1 MMRKYLTIIAL
12 VLVGFLAISLL
23 GAYLVT
29 KQDSLAFGDSVAVIK
44 VHGTISMSA
53 DSGVLQEGRATP
65 EKFKEAMNQANRDGS
80 VKAILIEINS
90 PGGSVVASDEIA
102 RAVKESEKPVVAWLG
117 EIAASGGYYVASAA
131 DYIVADKASITGSI
145 GVISI
150 FPEYSKLL
158 EKIGVNFTVV
168 KGGEFK
174 DFSTGYRPMTEEER
188 EMLEGLVQE
197 IYGQFLN
204 EVADNR
210 NLSVDYVR
218 SVAEGKIYTGTKARD
233 LKLVD
238 DVGGRDYAIKK
249 AAELG
254 GIEGE
259 PNVITYGKKA
269 FLEEFLGKASANFG
283 YGFGKAL
290 IESRERLTLG

>member
-23 GAYLVT
+23 GAYFIT
-29 KQDSLAFGDSVAVIK
+29 KQDRLAFGDSVAVIK
-44 VHGTISMSA
+44 VQGTISMSTE
-53 DSGVLQEGRATP
+53 SGVLQEGRATP

-197 IYGQFLN
+197 IYGQFLD

-218 SVAEGKIYTGTKARD
+218 SVAEGKIYTGTRAMD

-259 PNVITYGKKA
+259 PNVVTYGKKA

>member
-1 MMRKYLTIIAL
+1 MRKYLVIIAL
-12 VLVGFLAISLL
+12 VFVAFLAVSLL
-23 GAYLVT
+23 GAYMIT
-29 KQDSLAFGDSVAVIK
+29 KQDNLAFGDSVAVIRLQ
-44 VHGTISMSA
+44 GTISMSP
-53 DSGVLQEGRATP
+53 DSGVLQESRATP
-65 EKFKEAMNQANRDGS
+65 DRIKEFIKQANRDGS

-102 RAVKESEKPVVAWLG
+102 RLIKESEKPVVAWLG
-117 EIAASGGYYVASAA
+117 EIATSGGYYVASAA
-131 DYIVADKASITGSI
+131 DYIVADRASITGSI

-174 DFSTGYRPMTEEER
+174 DFSTGYRPMTEEELK
-188 EMLEGLVQE
+188 MLDELVQE
-197 IYGQFLN
+197 IYGQFLSD
-204 EVADNR
+204 VANNR
-210 NLSVDYVR
+210 NLSTDYVG
-218 SVAEGKIYTGTKARD
+218 SVAEGKIYTGSKAKD

-254 GIEGE
+254 GIKGE
-259 PNVITYGKKA
+259 PNVVTYGRKT
-269 FLEEFLGKASANFG
+269 FLEEFLGKGAANFG

-290 IESRERLTLG
+290 TESRELLTVR

>member
-1 MMRKYLTIIAL
+1 MMRNYLVIIVL
-12 VLVGFLAISLL
+12 VLIVFLSLSLL
-23 GAYLVT
+23 GAYLLT
-29 KQDSLAFGDSVAVIK
+29 KEDSLAFGDRVAVIQ
-44 VHGTISMSA
+44 VYGTISMSPDTGLFEEA
-53 DSGVLQEGRATP
+53 RATP
-65 EKFKEAMNQANRDGS
+65 KKFKDAITQAEGDSS

-102 RAVKESEKPVVAWLG
+102 RAVKEAKKPVVAWVG

-145 GVISI
+145 GVISV
-150 FPEYSKLL
+150 FPEYSRLL
-158 EKIGVNFTVV
+158 EKMGINMTVV

-174 DFSTGYRPMTEEER
+174 DFSMGYRPMTEEER

-197 IYGQFLN
+197 IYQQFLM
-204 EVADNR
+204 EVAVNR
-210 NLSVDYVR
+210 NLSEDYVK
-218 SVAEGKIYTGTKARD
+218 SVAEGKIYTGAKAKE

-238 DVGGRDYAIKK
+238 DVGGREYALKK

-259 PNVITYGKKA
+259 PSVVTYGKKT

-283 YGFGKAL
+283 YGFAKGL
-290 IESRERLTLG
+290 LEGRERLTLG